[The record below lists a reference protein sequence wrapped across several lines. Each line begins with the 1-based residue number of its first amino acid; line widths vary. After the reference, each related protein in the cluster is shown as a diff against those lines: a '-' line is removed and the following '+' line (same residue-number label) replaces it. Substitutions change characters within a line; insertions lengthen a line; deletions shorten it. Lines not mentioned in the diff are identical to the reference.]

1 MLAGW
6 YHGVDGLANYRNKWQ
21 YTQIK
26 QHFSPIFLSQGF
38 SKNSKMVREAPLYIL
53 VKYIFS
59 VNSKAIII
67 MVQAKKNDNLNE
79 GSDDITRLGQRNI
92 ELISI
97 CK

>member
-1 MLAGW
+1 
-6 YHGVDGLANYRNKWQ
+6 
-21 YTQIK
+21 
-26 QHFSPIFLSQGF
+26 
-38 SKNSKMVREAPLYIL
+38 MVREVPLYIL
-53 VKYIFS
+53 VKYVFS

-92 ELISI
+92 ELIST